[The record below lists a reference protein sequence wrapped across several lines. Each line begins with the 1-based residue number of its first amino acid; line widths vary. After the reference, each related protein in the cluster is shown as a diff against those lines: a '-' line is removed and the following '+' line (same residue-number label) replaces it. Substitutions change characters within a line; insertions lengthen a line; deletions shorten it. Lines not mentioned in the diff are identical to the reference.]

1 MPNPKYKTPR
11 SKTRRRRSHLR
22 LEVPNVV
29 KCPACKEPKLPH
41 RVCLSCGV
49 YDGRQVF
56 KLDAEAQA

>member
-22 LEVPNVV
+22 MEVPNVI
-29 KCPACKEPKLPH
+29 KCPQCKEPKLPH

-56 KLDAEAQA
+56 KLDEAQA

>member
-22 LEVPNVV
+22 MEVPNVV
-29 KCPACKEPKLPH
+29 KCPQCKEPKLPH

-56 KLDAEAQA
+56 KLDEAQA